1 MDGDSFTL
9 ELAPSIAD
17 IPAAE
22 WDTIAGTSN
31 PFVSHAFLRA
41 LEVGGAT
48 GGDSGWHR
56 GSGSAIF
63 DDLHG
68 GQQIERPLDQHHGK
82 IFENCQCA
90 VLIDGQ

>member
-22 WDTIAGTSN
+22 WDAIAGMSN

-48 GGDSGWHR
+48 GGNSG
-56 GSGSAIF
+56 
-63 DDLHG
+63 
-68 GQQIERPLDQHHGK
+68 
-82 IFENCQCA
+82 
-90 VLIDGQ
+90 